1 MSLKRAVKTV
11 FAGFLGVQSRTQCE
25 QDLQEHR
32 FVAIAIVGVLM
43 TAGFVLMVYGLIS
56 AVMALVR

>member
-11 FAGFLGVQSRTQCE
+11 FSGFLGVQSRAQYE

-32 FVAIAIVGVLM
+32 FAAIAIVGVLM
-43 TAGFVLMVYGLIS
+43 TAGFVLVVYGLIS
-56 AVMALVR
+56 VVMAMVR

>member
-11 FAGFLGVQSRTQCE
+11 FAGFLGVQSRAQYE

-32 FVAIAIVGVLM
+32 FVAVAIVGVLM